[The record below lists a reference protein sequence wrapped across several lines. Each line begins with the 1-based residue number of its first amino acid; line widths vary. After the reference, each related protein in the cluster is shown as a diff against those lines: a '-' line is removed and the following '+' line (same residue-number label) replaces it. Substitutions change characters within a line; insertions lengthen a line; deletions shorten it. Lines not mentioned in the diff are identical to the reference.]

1 MPVWLTMVLST
12 PRVSIH
18 TVGNRK
24 LFILEVWKR
33 DLQQIPDN
41 HSIKEKWL
49 LIWIKRLMLEVKW
62 ARLMLPDSTNSLTIE
77 IMSLHL
83 ELVLKNQYSRKV
95 SEVEWEM
102 MFIVSLDH
110 KLDLRDQVSFLKLLL
125 RDREN
130 MPLNQF

>member
-1 MPVWLTMVLST
+1 MAYNGLVDTKSQYSYSGKSKVIYSRGLK
-12 PRVSIH
+12 I
-18 TVGNRK
+18 
-24 LFILEVWKR
+24 

-62 ARLMLPDSTNSLTIE
+62 ARLMLPDSMNSLTIE